1 MAPKKIFALG
11 MISGAHIGL
20 TPTLTPTLTL
30 TLDITTSA

>member
-20 TPTLTPTLTL
+20 TPTLTSTLTL
-30 TLDITTSA
+30 TLDITISA